1 MDQSHTKS
9 QFSKKVN
16 ARDKSCCVTG
26 NDAEECDACH
36 LVPDVICKELDCI
49 YRSDPRNGILLTKSL
64 HNLFDKFLWTFDI
77 FDVTR
82 DDKGSCYFKIL
93 TLKTHSKLM
102 INAYANQRIKMP
114 IECFP
119 FLYVHYKMYI
129 ESNYNH
135 LHSSKE
141 LEMYRKILFEDQV
154 FRYLAIH
161 DVPVQS
167 LVEGKFYDF
176 LVQTQVITPL
186 KDEEGAPVYYWSA
199 IVNHRRKQSEEFQ
212 VVWQFHPFSQA
223 TWEPQKHLDP
233 NEIETFFQ
241 KREELHDPNY

>member
-1 MDQSHTKS
+1 MDISHPKS
-9 QFSKKVN
+9 QFSKRIN

-36 LVPDVICKELDCI
+36 LIPDVICKELDSV

-82 DDKGSCYFKIL
+82 DDKGNCYFKIL
-93 TLKTHSKLM
+93 TPNTHRKLM

-129 ESNYNH
+129 EHNYNH
-135 LHSSKE
+135 LQSSKE
-141 LEMYRKILFEDQV
+141 LEMYREILSEDRV
-154 FRYLAIH
+154 FQYLAVH

-167 LVEGKFYDF
+167 LVESKFYEF

-186 KDEEGAPVYYWSA
+186 KAEDGSPLYEWSA
-199 IVNHRRKQSEEFQ
+199 IVNQRKQSEEFQ
-212 VVWQFHPFSQA
+212 VLWQFTPFSQT
-223 TWEPQKHLDP
+223 TWEPRKHFKRND
-233 NEIETFFQ
+233 IETVCQ
-241 KREELHDPNY
+241 KMEELHDPNY